1 MGIKK
6 REITK
11 ELKDSYLDY
20 AMSVII
26 SRALPDVRDGLKPV
40 QRRILYAMYEDGLRH
55 NAKFKKSA
63 SVIGSVLAKYHPHG
77 DAAVYEA
84 LVRMA
89 QDFTLRYP
97 LIQGQGNFGCFTGDT
112 KVRLCDGRSL
122 SFKELIREQEE
133 GKRHWGFTFNPRTQK
148 IEIAEI
154 KNPRLTRKNEKLI
167 EITLDNGKKIKCTLD
182 HQFMLRD
189 GSYKQA
195 KDLKPGDSLM
205 PLYTNLYNGEDKNLK
220 GYEIIFQPMKE
231 TWEFIH
237 HLADEWNLKNGIYKR
252 SAGRIRHHR
261 DFNKLNNNPDNILR
275 IQWQD
280 HWKYHKE
287 IASERHK
294 NDPEYVK
301 KLAEGR
307 RRFIENN
314 REVFSQRAKNLN
326 KKLWKNPEFR
336 KRHSERIKA
345 LWKDPE
351 YRKYMAEAAR
361 KNLKKLWKRKD
372 FQELLSKLKSA
383 EMKKRWQDE
392 KYQAYWREK
401 TREISL
407 KIWSNPKHR
416 EYISKLMKERAKD
429 PEWQKRKSE
438 IAKALWQ
445 DPQYRAK
452 FSPEHFSKAA
462 KKLWEDPKIRDFHRE
477 KAIKQWQNLEFR
489 KKVLKALREGHNEF
503 LKKHPNF
510 MKELTEKAKIVLC
523 KNWQDPTYKEK
534 VIKSKI
540 LGYVYSLSKKYQN
553 VTPEIYEKE
562 RCNNGVPRLKN
573 ALNYF
578 KDFSEILTESQ
589 KYNHKVIKTRILQK
603 REDVYDLTIEP
614 WHNFALADGIFVHNS
629 IDGDSA
635 AAYRY
640 TESRLSKIGEEMLK
654 DIEKDTVD
662 FTANYDGTRKE
673 PTVLPSPLPQ
683 FLLNGSLGIA
693 VGMAT
698 SIPPHNLKEICD
710 GLIYLLENKNATTK
724 DLFQFIQGPDFPT
737 GAQIFDK
744 KGIIKTYETGHGPI
758 LIRAKAEIIEKK
770 KDLFEIHI
778 LEIPFGVQ
786 KSALLQQIAKL
797 AKEKKIEGIRN
808 IRDESD
814 RQGFRIVIELKK
826 GSQAKKILNQL
837 YKWTDLEKV
846 FYLNMIGLEQGRQ
859 PKVFSLKEA
868 MESFLNHRKEV
879 VRRRTQFDLK
889 KTKERIHI
897 LLGLKKALLHIDQ
910 IISII
915 KKSENRESAKKNL
928 ILKFNFSDIQAEVI
942 LETKL
947 QSLARLERK
956 KIIQELEEKKK
967 IAAELQNILEK
978 KGGIEKVIKKE
989 ILSLKEKYKDDRR
1002 TEVIPQ
1008 KPGEFK
1014 KQDLI
1019 PKEDNILILTRGGYI
1034 KRLSLSTYRTQKRG
1048 GKGVLSLALREEDRV
1063 EHFLYLSSHDEILF
1077 FTSFGRVF
1085 KIPAFEIPEAK
1096 RESFGRGILNFL
1108 DLAPGERVTSLI
1120 NFKEKSGRYLVMAT
1134 KKGLIKK
1141 TSIDEF
1147 EIVRRSGL
1155 KAIKLQK
1162 GDELSFVKES
1172 QGDDEILL
1180 ACSLGNV
1187 IRFKEKEIRPMGRNA
1202 AGVRGIQL
1210 TTTDKNGN
1218 ENRVI
1223 GMEIIPNIRDQKS
1236 KLHLLTLSEN
1246 GFGKRTEISK
1256 FRLQKRGGRGIIGMR
1271 ITQKTGKLAKIC
1283 LLRDEE
1289 ELIIISEK
1297 GQTLRGKIK
1306 GIPILGRVSQ
1316 GVKVIRLKQEDKV
1329 ASVIAI

>member
-1 MGIKK
+1 MPIKK

-97 LIQGQGNFGCFTGDT
+97 LIQGQGNFG
-112 KVRLCDGRSL
+112 
-122 SFKELIREQEE
+122 
-133 GKRHWGFTFNPRTQK
+133 
-148 IEIAEI
+148 
-154 KNPRLTRKNEKLI
+154 
-167 EITLDNGKKIKCTLD
+167 
-182 HQFMLRD
+182 
-189 GSYKQA
+189 
-195 KDLKPGDSLM
+195 
-205 PLYTNLYNGEDKNLK
+205 
-220 GYEIIFQPMKE
+220 
-231 TWEFIH
+231 
-237 HLADEWNLKNGIYKR
+237 
-252 SAGRIRHHR
+252 
-261 DFNKLNNNPDNILR
+261 
-275 IQWQD
+275 
-280 HWKYHKE
+280 
-287 IASERHK
+287 
-294 NDPEYVK
+294 
-301 KLAEGR
+301 
-307 RRFIENN
+307 
-314 REVFSQRAKNLN
+314 
-326 KKLWKNPEFR
+326 
-336 KRHSERIKA
+336 
-345 LWKDPE
+345 
-351 YRKYMAEAAR
+351 
-361 KNLKKLWKRKD
+361 
-372 FQELLSKLKSA
+372 
-383 EMKKRWQDE
+383 
-392 KYQAYWREK
+392 
-401 TREISL
+401 
-407 KIWSNPKHR
+407 
-416 EYISKLMKERAKD
+416 
-429 PEWQKRKSE
+429 
-438 IAKALWQ
+438 
-445 DPQYRAK
+445 
-452 FSPEHFSKAA
+452 
-462 KKLWEDPKIRDFHRE
+462 
-477 KAIKQWQNLEFR
+477 
-489 KKVLKALREGHNEF
+489 
-503 LKKHPNF
+503 
-510 MKELTEKAKIVLC
+510 
-523 KNWQDPTYKEK
+523 
-534 VIKSKI
+534 
-540 LGYVYSLSKKYQN
+540 
-553 VTPEIYEKE
+553 
-562 RCNNGVPRLKN
+562 
-573 ALNYF
+573 
-578 KDFSEILTESQ
+578 
-589 KYNHKVIKTRILQK
+589 
-603 REDVYDLTIEP
+603 
-614 WHNFALADGIFVHNS
+614 S
-629 IDGDSA
+629 IDGDTA

-640 TESRLSKIGEEMLK
+640 CITGDSFVITNRCLEKIGEISTKEDISLKVLSFNGKINTASKWFDSGVHPTLKIETFRGYSLKGTPNHPLLVLGTNQQNKPVFKWKLLNEIQKGDFVVIDRNKEVLWPEKEPSLKKFYPKTENQKFLIYKMPSKMTPDLAFLLGAILAEGYISINKKKRYGKIGFCNVNKEFIGKFKSSFKKLFPNCPIYELTRDPVSYGKKKFISLEICSLQIVKFLENLGLKIVSSQEKEVPQIIFHSTKKSVAAFLRGFAEGDGSIFISKHRKKQSKQKSIELVLISGSEKLLRELQIILLRFGIDSFLRFEQSKKLWRLFIRGHDNLNLFKEQIGFVSKEKRERLEALSKLNSDYRVMSKTDFIPYLSDYLRKKYKNKKIKWAFKNWLEKHNLDRYPKLKKYFSILKQILEKEDLDLIKYFLDQHYLFDRVKSVKANGKAKVYSLRVDSDCHSFISNGFISHNTEARLSKIGEEMLK

-744 KGIIKTYETGHGPI
+744 KGIIKAYETGHGPI
-758 LIRAKAEIIEKK
+758 LIRAKTEIIEKK

-797 AKEKKIEGIRN
+797 AKEKKIEGIKN

-889 KTKERIHI
+889 RTKERIHI

-1048 GKGVLSLALREEDRV
+1048 GKGVLSLALKEEDRV

-1096 RESFGRGILNFL
+1096 RESFGKGILNFL

-1134 KKGLIKK
+1134 KRGLIKK
-1141 TSIDEF
+1141 TSIGEF

-1202 AGVRGIQL
+1202 AGVKGIQL

-1218 ENRVI
+1218 ENKVI

-1236 KLHLLTLSEN
+1236 KLYLLTLSEN

-1271 ITQKTGKLAKIC
+1271 ITQKTGNLAKIC

-1316 GVKVIRLKQEDKV
+1316 GVKLIKLGQEDRV
-1329 ASVIAI
+1329 ASVIGI